1 MQFNK
6 KHSISKHLA
15 KSILLLSML
24 LLCFVADAQKSLDSV
39 KRSSQILIL
48 DNDYGEYIKNDTSS
62 VNKLIG
68 NVKLLHG
75 SDTLYCDSAYFYT
88 QRNGVEAF
96 GDVLIKQLDG
106 TEASADYM
114 RYNGKTKVV
123 FMQAKGM
130 NDVQLYDG
138 KTNTLWSKEID
149 YNLFTKVGRYRQHGF
164 LQTEKTVLESNT
176 GEYNLRSKDARF
188 KGNVIVTDP
197 EYRAVSEDLGYN
209 TDTKVA
215 RFFAPSVV
223 TNDKSILQTSNG
235 VYDTKNRTSHF
246 VDRSSVLNEA
256 QYIEGDTL
264 DYNRNTG
271 FAFAKGNVIA
281 IDTGMKSILYCGYAQ
296 YNEIHKTLLAY
307 DKPLMRKS
315 NGTDSMFIKADTFY
329 TAPDPT
335 KAKTLSAQD
344 SLQQTANDLR
354 SGIGADSTVLH
365 VVDSNI
371 SKLDSL
377 GKMPIPVIDTNSL
390 IMDDSFDMMVP
401 LRDSA
406 LSLIPADYKNDALK
420 IPDAARQLKDTLIKE
435 AIPDLTKD
443 VLKPETDSLN
453 SPKEL
458 SSSLLNLKGKMDE
471 IVYNKGSVENQR
483 ASANASDTAKLTSS
497 AIRLKNLDSASLTY
511 HNTPQEPDTSGPHYF
526 VGYHHVL
533 IYSDSVQ
540 GKCDSIRYS
549 EVDSMLRMYVNPVLW
564 PKGGEMLGDYIY
576 MRMDSSKLK
585 QIIIPKNAIMINR
598 SGPEQAGM
606 YDQIQGNSINAYL
619 TNNKMDSLI
628 AQPEASSIYFIK
640 DDDSAYVGSSEG
652 KAETIKVLFKN
663 EEIDKI
669 YYLKDVDQKSTPMKD
684 VDPSALRLGR
694 YNWRESERPKT
705 LLEFLNG
712 TTLPHAPQLLDLPQI
727 IEPDD
732 GEENKTDSIKVETKL
747 KTKKPE

>member
-1 MQFNK
+1 MPFTK
-6 KHSISKHLA
+6 KHFILKIVT
-15 KSILLLSML
+15 KSILLWGML
-24 LLCFVADAQKSLDSV
+24 LLCFMAKAQKGLDSL
-39 KRSSQILIL
+39 KRTSQILIL
-48 DNDYGEYIKNDTSS
+48 DNDYGEYVKNDTNS

-88 QRNGVEAF
+88 KKNGVEAF
-96 GDVLIKQLDG
+96 GNVLIKQLDG

-123 FMQAKGM
+123 FMKANGL
-130 NDVQLYDG
+130 NDVQLFDG

-149 YNLFTKVGRYRQHGF
+149 YNLVTKVGRYRQHGF
-164 LQTEKTVLESNT
+164 LQTQTTVLESNT
-176 GEYNLRSKDARF
+176 GEYNLRSKDSRF
-188 KGNVIVTDP
+188 KDNVIVTDP
-197 EYRAVSEDLGYN
+197 EYRAVSDDLGYN
-209 TDTKVA
+209 TETKVA

-307 DKPLMRKS
+307 EKPLMRKS
-315 NGTDSMFIKADTFY
+315 NGTDSLFIKADTFY
-329 TAPDPT
+329 TAPDRT
-335 KAKTLSAQD
+335 KAKALSAQD
-344 SLQQTANDLR
+344 SLQQTANALI
-354 SGIGADSTVLH
+354 SGIGADSTILH
-365 VVDSNI
+365 VDSAIN
-371 SKLDSL
+371 KLDTLS
-377 GKMPIPVIDTNSL
+377 KVPVPSIDTNSL
-390 IMDDSFDMMVP
+390 IMDDSFDMMGPVLDTAISQTPPGNKREALKAPIVP
-401 LRDSA
+401 A
-406 LSLIPADYKNDALK
+406 VPADSIALQK
-420 IPDAARQLKDTLIKE
+420 DPSSILK
-435 AIPDLTKD
+435 
-443 VLKPETDSLN
+443 
-453 SPKEL
+453 
-458 SSSLLNLKGKMDE
+458 LKGKMDE
-471 IVYNKGSVENQR
+471 AVYNKGNLENQHV
-483 ASANASDTAKLTSS
+483 SLDKPDTTKLSSS

-526 VGYHHVL
+526 VGFHHVL

-549 EVDSMLRMYVNPVLW
+549 EVDSLLRMYKSPVLW
-564 PKGGEMLGDYIY
+564 PKNGEMLGDYIY
-576 MRMDSSKLK
+576 MKMDSSKLK

-598 SGPEQAGM
+598 SGPPQAGM
-606 YDQIQGNSINAYL
+606 FDQIQGNSINAYL

-640 DDDSAYVGSSEG
+640 DEDSAYVGSSEG
-652 KAETIKVLFKN
+652 QAETIKVLFKN

-694 YNWRESERPKT
+694 YNWRDAERPKT
-705 LLEFLNG
+705 LEEFLNG
-712 TTLPHAPQLLDLPQI
+712 TTLPHTPELLNLPEIIAAP
-727 IEPDD
+727 PD
-732 GEENKTDSIKVETKL
+732 EKFPSSDSTG
-747 KTKKPE
+747 KKMEKE